1 MDDVTLTEPQRHK
14 VYIVKYNFDRSR
26 PEGDW
31 AIYVQTK
38 ENTGDIHF
46 IASEDAGGPLCYTR
60 ETIRVHEIKKKRE
73 GLVPIG
79 TTLTQNYP
87 SGWDEALRVVEENLQ
102 IETTSLALPGS
113 TQAGA
118 RPKVSR
124 WTQECA
130 RPALERAGLLEK
142 MKSEI
147 EKKKEGKWEKEEG
160 KEGGGLFY
168 IMENPPTLTN
178 PRFTLELEFVSSL
191 ANPYY
196 LSHLAVTYPNLLG
209 ISRADDDDGSS
220 SPDAQ
225 AFAAYLAYL
234 YSYWKTPEY
243 SQFLTHPGP
252 TLRALRLLQED
263 TFRRDI
269 ILPQVIE
276 GLAGVSVPEPAQ
288 TETDMAGEKQED
300 GQNQKT

>member
-1 MDDVTLTEPQRHK
+1 MTLVDAIATRNTSPFKLQLRRVDYSHFCITNMETE
-14 VYIVKYNFDRSR
+14 R
-26 PEGDW
+26 P
-31 AIYVQTK
+31 
-38 ENTGDIHF
+38 
-46 IASEDAGGPLCYTR
+46 
-60 ETIRVHEIKKKRE
+60 
-73 GLVPIG
+73 
-79 TTLTQNYP
+79 
-87 SGWDEALRVVEENLQ
+87 
-102 IETTSLALPGS
+102 
-113 TQAGA
+113 
-118 RPKVSR
+118 
-124 WTQECA
+124 
-130 RPALERAGLLEK
+130 
-142 MKSEI
+142 
-147 EKKKEGKWEKEEG
+147 
-160 KEGGGLFY
+160 
-168 IMENPPTLTN
+168 PPTLTN

-196 LSHLAVTYPNLLG
+196 LSHLAVTYPGLLG
-209 ISRADDDDGSS
+209 ISRADDDDDSS

-288 TETDMAGEKQED
+288 AEADPADEKQED
-300 GQNQKT
+300 GQNGKT